1 VIAADAGPMEIEWEE
16 TAVWRVVETV
26 WWGTAEDS
34 GSWLPRKS
42 IAETALRKLEKE
54 I

>member
-1 VIAADAGPMEIEWEE
+1 
-16 TAVWRVVETV
+16 V

-42 IAETALRKLEKE
+42 IAETVLKKREGE